1 MVNHFQTAQLG
12 GQQLVNIDTSNTM
25 NNKTIQIGGIPV
37 TALVFQQ
44 TCGSLPANFLP
55 LNMQNQQQV
64 ISPTSLSHLRLLER
78 QV

>member
-1 MVNHFQTAQLG
+1 MINNFQTAQLG
-12 GQQLVNIDTSNTM
+12 GQQIMNIDTSTL
-25 NNKTIQIGGIPV
+25 NNKTFQIGGIPV

-44 TCGSLPANFLP
+44 TCGSLPANFVP
-55 LNMQNQQQV
+55 LNMQHQQQV